1 MSPLDSFRSYTQG
14 VATVPNS
21 IGIDLG
27 TSNVKAVIVSSE
39 GSIIASTSRPFAT
52 FIGAVAGTNGGV
64 VEQDPEAVWS
74 AVVDCLTEMTADN
87 PTEVSGVVA
96 LGVCSQYSSIVGVDS
111 KASATTPLIM
121 WSDQRGSD
129 HSWEIISRH
138 SDAFATWVDRHGIP
152 PVGGGLSLAHIL
164 HVQID
169 RPDTHAST
177 VAYLEPMDYV
187 TAKLTG
193 RIAATQP
200 SSFMAQLCDN
210 RSLGAVDYDPDL
222 VAMSGVDPSRLPP
235 LVDIDAPLGTIRAD
249 LAEQIGLPA
258 GIVVGAGTN
267 DTATGAIAAGALAD
281 GIAGLAIGTT
291 SVLVDT
297 VQAFGVDLDHEIV
310 SMPGPFRDTYLVMAE
325 NGLGGRVLQHTIE
338 AVIHPR
344 DALGDDSIEAPFES
358 VETALTASPPGA
370 GGVMFL
376 PWLAG
381 SMAPDSDR
389 GMRGGF
395 VNMSLDTGRV
405 DMIRSVAEGIAHN
418 LGWLLPHIVNLTGA
432 AIDQVRFTG
441 GGARITGW
449 AQVIADILDRPVSV
463 VAQPHLATARA
474 AALLALVREGTL
486 QRADLAYLVEAG
498 PAHDPSPEHRA
509 LYDHRQSQFEACFEA
524 LQPIH
529 TALGGNP

>member
-1 MSPLDSFRSYTQG
+1 
-14 VATVPNS
+14 VPNS

-27 TSNVKAVIVSSE
+27 TTNVKAVLVSSD
-39 GSIIASTSRPFAT
+39 GSIIASTSRPLAT
-52 FIGAVAGTNGGV
+52 VAGSDEGV
-64 VEQDPEAVWS
+64 VEQDPEVVWS
-74 AVVDCLTEMTADN
+74 AVVDCLTAMAAGSPAEA
-87 PTEVSGVVA
+87 SAVVA
-96 LGVCSQYSSIVGVDS
+96 LGVCSQYSSIVGVAS
-111 KASATTPLIM
+111 TGSATTPLIM

-138 SDAFATWVDRHGIP
+138 GDAFTTWVDRHGIP

-169 RPDTHAST
+169 QPDSHAST

-187 TAKLTG
+187 TARLTG
-193 RIAATQP
+193 TITATQP
-200 SSFMAQLCDN
+200 SSFMVQLCDN

-222 VAMSGVDPSRLPP
+222 MAMSGVDPSRLPP
-235 LVDIDAPLGTIRAD
+235 LVDIDAPLGTIRPD
-249 LAEQIGLPA
+249 LADKIGLPA

-267 DTATGAIAAGALAD
+267 DTATGAIAAGALTD

-297 VQAFGVDLDHEIV
+297 IPAFGVDLDHEVV
-310 SMPGPFRDTYLVMAE
+310 SMPGPFSDTYLVMAE
-325 NGLGGRVLQHTIE
+325 NGLGGRVLQHAIE
-338 AVIHPR
+338 TVIHPR
-344 DALGDDSIEAPFES
+344 DVLGDDSIEAPFES
-358 VETALTASPPGA
+358 VNTALAASPPGA

-395 VNMSLDTGRV
+395 VNMSLHTGRV
-405 DMIRSVAEGIAHN
+405 DMIRSVAEGVAHN
-418 LGWLLPHIVNLTGA
+418 LGWLLPHIESLTGA
-432 AIDQVRFTG
+432 AINEVHFTG

-449 AQVIADILDRPVSV
+449 AQVIADVLDRPVSV

-474 AALLALVREGTL
+474 AALLALVRRGTL
-486 QRADLAYLVEAG
+486 RRGDLASLAQTG